1 MTMEYNLEFAVD
13 GRDVYCKGHPELEKR
28 VGFTIGEGIA
38 MFGISWGPLYI
49 VNLKTGEMKQ
59 LIDDQRKVVG
69 FTDDDFDWEKLETIE
84 HRRCLDDKVVAYS
97 GLHRYSNYR
106 NGVCCLS
113 WMLYPDGRYFA
124 DEDGYGMED
133 NDEENIYCF
142 IDHHFNVLIP
152 FQPMNADELLRFEK
166 VAAGMVT
173 PDDD

>member
-1 MTMEYNLEFAVD
+1 MDMEYNLEFAIE

-28 VGFTIGEGIA
+28 VGYTIGEGIA

-69 FTDDDFDWEKLETIE
+69 FTEDDFDWEKLEAIE

-106 NGVCCLS
+106 NGVCCIS

-142 IDHHFNVLIP
+142 IDRHFNVLIP
-152 FQPMNADELLRFEK
+152 FQPMDDDERLRLEK
-166 VAAGMVT
+166 VAAGMVS